1 MIPVIRINAE
11 DFIGTELESGIW
23 DVIKRVK
30 TENRQEFKL
39 SFYVKEHGDIKTVL
53 KSIEDHDDALQL
65 KTTIKT
71 EDKAKTEWVFLD
83 VCSPESDD
91 HGSSRFRYVAE
102 PPGNIIGAFKF
113 LEEHFEFVK
122 KVQLNKDVQPKRQ
135 KRNDGNQYDRN
146 NLYNK

>member
-1 MIPVIRINAE
+1 MIPTIRINAE

-23 DVIKRVK
+23 NLIKRVK

-39 SFYVKEHGDIKTVL
+39 SFYVKEHADIKVVL

-71 EDKAKTEWVFLD
+71 EDKAKREWVFLD
-83 VCSPESDD
+83 ACTPESDD
-91 HGSSRFRYVAE
+91 FGSSRFRYVAE
-102 PPGNIIGAFKF
+102 PPGNIIGAFGF
-113 LEEHFEFVK
+113 LKDHFNFVK
-122 KVQLNKDVQPKRQ
+122 NVQQNNDVAPKRQ
-135 KRNDGNQYDRN
+135 KRNDGNQHDRN